1 MILIAGPCV
10 IESRELI
17 MKVAESLR
25 KFNEMSG
32 VEFYFKSSFDKAN
45 RTSISSFRGPG
56 LERGCEILAEVKEKF
71 GYKILTDIHES
82 YQAEPVARVADV
94 LQIPAF
100 LCRQTDLLVAAA
112 STQAVVNIKKG
123 QFLSPQAMK
132 HSVEKVLQTRGAR
145 AYTPQ
150 SGAASSDTKAAQ
162 NSACSSDTEIY
173 SAQSGVRGGA
183 NDGSSALGTQN
194 SCSTAQDAQNFIHT
208 CGAKS
213 GAERESA
220 TQSTATPCAAQ
231 SDNKSEAQSAS
242 QRNFSHTCNA
252 QDGSISAA
260 QNAAQPSGE
269 GMHDLARRR
278 GVWLTERGSTFG
290 YGNLIVDMRSLPIMR
305 EFAPVIFDATHSVQ
319 MPSIGATSG
328 GDSRF
333 VPYLARAAAAVG
345 VDGFFYE
352 THPDP
357 AHALSDG
364 PNMLNLQQLERV
376 VAQTLA
382 IQKAL
387 GF

>member
-17 MKVAESLR
+17 MQVAESLR
-25 KFNEMSG
+25 KFNEMDG

-56 LERGCEILAEVKEKF
+56 LQRGCEILAEVKEKF

-82 YQAEPVARVADV
+82 YQAEPAARVADV

-112 STQAVVNIKKG
+112 GTQAVVNIKKG

-132 HSVEKVLQTRGAR
+132 HSVEKVLQTRSAR

-150 SGAASSDTKAAQ
+150 SGAASGDTNAAQ
-162 NSACSSDTEIY
+162 NSACSGDTEIC
-173 SAQSGVRGGA
+173 SAQSGT
-183 NDGSSALGTQN
+183 NDGSSVPNAQN
-194 SCSTAQDAQNFIHT
+194 FCGARPDAQN
-208 CGAKS
+208 
-213 GAERESA
+213 SA
-220 TQSTATPCAAQ
+220 HACNASSTA
-231 SDNKSEAQSAS
+231 NSAP
-242 QRNFSHTCNA
+242 NA
-252 QDGSISAA
+252 P
-260 QNAAQPSGE
+260 QPSGE
-269 GMHDLARRR
+269 GMHDLARRY

>member
-17 MKVAESLR
+17 MQVAESLR

-132 HSVEKVLQTRGAR
+132 HSVEKVLQTRSAR

-150 SGAASSDTKAAQ
+150 SGAASSNTKAAQ
-162 NSACSSDTEIY
+162 NSACSDDAEICG
-173 SAQSGVRGGA
+173 AQSGARGGA
-183 NDGSSALGTQN
+183 DSGSSVLGAQN
-194 SCSTAQDAQNFIHT
+194 SCGTAQDAQNFINT

-213 GAERESA
+213 GAENA
-220 TQSTATPCAAQ
+220 AKGTAMPCAAQ
-231 SDNKSEAQSAS
+231 SDNKSEAQNAS
-242 QRNFSHTCNA
+242 
-252 QDGSISAA
+252 
-260 QNAAQPSGE
+260 QPSGE
-269 GMHDLARRR
+269 GMHDLARRH

>member
-56 LERGCEILAEVKEKF
+56 LQRGCEILAEVKDKF

-82 YQAEPVARVADV
+82 YQAEPAARVADV

-132 HSVEKVLQTRGAR
+132 HSVEKVLQTRSAR

-150 SGAASSDTKAAQ
+150 SDAASGGTKAAK
-162 NSACSSDTEIY
+162 NSACSSDTEICGAQN
-173 SAQSGVRGGA
+173 SARSGS
-183 NDGSSALGTQN
+183 DSGSSALGAQN
-194 SCSTAQDAQNFIHT
+194 SCGAQSGTQNFIHT
-208 CGAKS
+208 CGARN
-213 GAERESA
+213 GAENA
-220 TQSTATPCAAQ
+220 AKGTATPCAAQ
-231 SDNKSEAQSAS
+231 SDNKSETQSTS
-242 QRNFSHTCNA
+242 QPNFSHTCNA
-252 QDGSISAA
+252 QDGSISAP
-260 QNAAQPSGE
+260 QPNGE
-269 GMHDLARRR
+269 GIHDLARRY